1 MEQSMPNTTTFFV
14 AGIVLVFVTVA
25 ARGQTSSAPP
35 SAELA
40 KKCRE
45 MAVKA
50 HPPSVAG
57 SAKGTAQVEREYF
70 KKCIEGGGKVQN

>member
-1 MEQSMPNTTTFFV
+1 MLNTTTFFV
-14 AGIVLVFVTVA
+14 ASIVLVFVAVA
-25 ARGQTSSAPP
+25 ARGQTNSAPP

-40 KKCRE
+40 RKCRE
-45 MAVKA
+45 MTIKA
-50 HPPSVAG
+50 HPPAVAG

>member
-1 MEQSMPNTTTFFV
+1 MPNTTTLIVV
-14 AGIVLVFVTVA
+14 AFALLFVTVA
-25 ARGQTSSAPP
+25 ARGQTNSAPP

-45 MAVKA
+45 MTIKA
-50 HPPSVAG
+50 HPPAVAG

-70 KKCIEGGGKVQN
+70 RKCLEGGGKVQN